1 MKTEISIG
9 VFDFIMILGIY
20 QGILLSGLFLKN
32 ATREKIAHY
41 YQGIFLLALSL
52 AILEEFLNNTGY
64 ILKILPLT
72 NFAEPLNLAY
82 GPLLFLYVK
91 RSLYPQNKFSKDS
104 LHFILFFIY
113 LVYMGFYFFQP
124 EVVKYNSYIHSKHPD
139 WPQLAVNYAFSEDPL
154 GIRSYINPITA
165 VHFSIYLL
173 LTVNVIWF
181 RKNKSDALNT
191 KFNKEKIAELKTSI
205 IHFVTLIAIFIATK
219 TLFARDLGDYFISV
233 YIAILFS
240 LTAYR
245 AMSKSAYFDTPHS
258 FLDMSLPK
266 YKKSSLSED
275 QKNKL
280 LAAIKKEM
288 EQNKYYT
295 DNLASLSG
303 LAKLLNASNHHVS
316 QVINE
321 KMNKNFYEMIAWY
334 RVESAKKLLR
344 SKKHKNLTIEEI
356 AEEVGYNSKSS
367 FNTAFKK
374 ITGLTPSSFRN
385 QHS

>member
-1 MKTEISIG
+1 MKTEIAIG
-9 VFDFIMILGIY
+9 VFDLIMILGIY
-20 QGILLSGLFLKN
+20 QGLFLGGLFLKN

-41 YQGIFLLALSL
+41 YQSIFLLALSL

-91 RSLYPQNKFSKDS
+91 RSLHPQNKFSKDS
-104 LHFILFFIY
+104 LHFIIFFIY
-113 LVYMGFYFFQP
+113 LIYMGFFFFQP

-154 GIRSYINPITA
+154 GIRSYINLITA

-173 LTVNVIWF
+173 LTVNLIWF
-181 RKNKSDALNT
+181 RKNKNGRLNT
-191 KFNKEKIAELKTSI
+191 KFNRDKVTELKSSI
-205 IHFVTLIAIFIATK
+205 IHFIILITVFIATK
-219 TLFARDLGDYFISV
+219 AIFARDLGDYFISV
-233 YIAILFS
+233 YITILFS

-245 AMSKSAYFDTPHS
+245 AMCKSAYFDTSHS
-258 FLDMSLPK
+258 FLDMPLPK

-280 LAAIKKEM
+280 LEAIKKEM
-288 EQNKYYT
+288 EQKKYYT

-303 LAKLLNASNHHVS
+303 LARRLNASNHHIS

-321 KMNKNFYEMIAWY
+321 KMNKNFYEMIACY
-334 RVESAKKLLR
+334 RVESAKKFLR
-344 SKKHKNLTIEEI
+344 SNKHKNLTIEEI

-374 ITGLTPSSFRN
+374 IAEQTPSSYRN
-385 QHS
+385 NYS